1 MTSEPDSA
9 TPFTALTGGL
19 ETEGYRERPRN
30 VEAEQAVL
38 GAVLVNNETLNRV
51 SEIVQPTHFHEP
63 AHQRIYEAALKLVD
77 RGQLASPVTLR
88 HFFEQDQSLAQVGG
102 AQYLARLAGAAV
114 TLYEVEHYARVV
126 QDLALRRDLIT
137 IAEEMMHEAHVPD
150 VDDSAGEQIERAEQQ
165 LFQLAETGQAD
176 RGFIDFAQAVRE
188 AIEMA
193 DAAYKRDTLLV
204 GVPTG
209 LTDLDQRLG
218 GLHRSDLLILAAR
231 PAMGKT
237 ALAANIAFHAAD
249 AYRTRREADGSVRVD
264 DGAVVAFFSLEMS
277 AEQLATRM
285 LGEQAEVPSEKIRR
299 GALDQNDFNQ
309 VVQASQRIA
318 EIPLFIDDTP
328 ALTISALRTRARRLK
343 RTHGLGLIVVD
354 YLQLL
359 RPSGRSRI
367 ENRVLE
373 ISEIT
378 QGLKALAKELEVP
391 VLALSQLSRAVENR
405 EDKRPQLSDLRESGA
420 IEQDADVVMFLFREE
435 YYHERKEPEADTAE
449 HAEWQEKGE
458 RIHGIAELIIGKQR
472 HGPTGM
478 IKLQFRAEFTKFN
491 NLATFAGEDDA
502 AF

>member
-328 ALTISALRTRARRLK
+328 ALTISALRTRAPAAETDPWPGPDRRRLFAAAAPLGPEPD
-343 RTHGLGLIVVD
+343 REPSAGDLRDHPGPEGLG
-354 YLQLL
+354 QGAGGAGA
-359 RPSGRSRI
+359 RPLPALPRGGESRGQASAALGLARIGRHRAG
-367 ENRVLE
+367 RRRGHVPLPRGVLPRA
-373 ISEIT
+373 
-378 QGLKALAKELEVP
+378 QGTGGGHR
-391 VLALSQLSRAVENR
+391 RAR
-405 EDKRPQLSDLRESGA
+405 
-420 IEQDADVVMFLFREE
+420 
-435 YYHERKEPEADTAE
+435 
-449 HAEWQEKGE
+449 
-458 RIHGIAELIIGKQR
+458 
-472 HGPTGM
+472 
-478 IKLQFRAEFTKFN
+478 
-491 NLATFAGEDDA
+491 
-502 AF
+502 

>member
-1 MTSEPDSA
+1 MTIEPDSA
-9 TPFTALTGGL
+9 PPLTALDGGL
-19 ETEGYRERPRN
+19 GTDGYRERPHN

-38 GAVLVNNETLNRV
+38 GAILVNNETLNRV
-51 SEIVQPTHFHEP
+51 SEIVLPAHFHEP
-63 AHQRIYEAALKLVD
+63 AHQRIYEAVLKLVD

-88 HFFEQDQSLAQVGG
+88 HFFEQDQSLTQVGG

-114 TLYEVEHYARVV
+114 TLFEVEHYARVV

-137 IAEEMMHEAHVPD
+137 IAEEMMHEAQEPD
-150 VDDSAGEQIERAEQQ
+150 IDDSAGEQIERAEQH

-176 RGFIDFAQAVRE
+176 RGFVDFSTAIRE
-188 AIEMA
+188 AIDMA

-204 GVPTG
+204 GIPTG

-231 PAMGKT
+231 PAMGKS

-249 AYRTRREADGSVRVD
+249 SYRASRGEDGNTKVE
-264 DGAVVAFFSLEMS
+264 DGGVVAFFSLEMS

-299 GALDQNDFNQ
+299 GALGQDEFNQ
-309 VVQASQRIA
+309 VVRASQRIA

-328 ALTISALRTRARRLK
+328 ALSISALRTRARRLK
-343 RTHGLGLIVVD
+343 RTHGLGLIIVD

-359 RPSGRSRI
+359 RPSGRSRV
-367 ENRVLE
+367 ENRVQE

-378 QGLKALAKELEVP
+378 QGLKALAKELDVP
-391 VLALSQLSRAVENR
+391 VVALSQLSRAVEQR

-420 IEQDADVVMFLFREE
+420 IEQDADVVMFLYREE
-435 YYHERKEPEADTAE
+435 YYHERKEPEPDTAE
-449 HAEWQEKGE
+449 HAEWLEKAE
-458 RIHGIAELIIGKQR
+458 KIHGLAELIIGKQR
-472 HGPTGM
+472 HGPTGTVR
-478 IKLQFRAEFTKFN
+478 LQFHREFTKFN
-491 NLATFAGEDDA
+491 NLASFAGDDGD